1 MYLCSINCRNITFE
15 ELKIELSDCTHL
27 SFPDATQRLQERIFA
42 LNRANIIELISQ
54 IGAIPEDIGHD
65 STEEKLYIKVS
76 DILLAKSLIEMNFE
90 ATVLTQRADCADVIA
105 QSHYHKYSL
114 VGDAKAF
121 RLSRTA
127 RNAKDYKVTSMNNW
141 RGDCEYSV
149 LVCPY
154 FQYPKSN
161 SQIYKEAL
169 DGNVALFS
177 WEYLYILLKEG
188 VKESSKVNISQLWNQ
203 SAIIGKDTTVSN
215 AKTCFLSRQNSN
227 IASILKISD
236 KEFYRYFNKVK
247 EIIVQRGNTEVEYYQ
262 QEIERVKGL
271 NREDAIAEL
280 IKSMKL
286 DSKIATIQNFIDQI
300 KTQTND

>member
-1 MYLCSINCRNITFE
+1 MTFE
-15 ELKIELSDCTHL
+15 ELKIELSDCSSL
-27 SFPDATQRLQERIFA
+27 SFPAATQRLQERIFA
-42 LNRANIIELISQ
+42 LNRANTIQLVSQ

-65 STEEKLYIKVS
+65 STEEKLYTKVS
-76 DILLAKSLIEMNFE
+76 DILLAKALIEMNLE
-90 ATVLTQRADCADVIA
+90 ATVLTQRADCADVVA

-141 RGDCEYSV
+141 RGDCDYSV

-188 VKESSKVNISQLWNQ
+188 VKESSSVNISQLWNQ

-215 AKTCFLSRQNSN
+215 AKSCFLAKQNSN
-227 IASILKISD
+227 IASILQISD
-236 KEFYRYFNKVK
+236 SEFYRYFNKVK
-247 EIIVQRGNTEVEYYQ
+247 EIIVKRGNTEIEYYQ
-262 QEIERVKGL
+262 QEIERVKSL
-271 NREDAIAEL
+271 NREEAIAEL
-280 IKSMKL
+280 LKSMKL

-300 KTQTND
+300 KAQTND